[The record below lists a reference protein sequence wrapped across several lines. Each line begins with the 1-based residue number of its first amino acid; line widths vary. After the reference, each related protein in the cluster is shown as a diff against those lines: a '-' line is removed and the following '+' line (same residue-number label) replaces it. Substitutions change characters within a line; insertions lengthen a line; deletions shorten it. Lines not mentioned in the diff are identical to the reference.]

1 VLIWIIEYRM
11 WIVCI
16 DGLCIIHYH
25 YNDLNLFF
33 PFHLAREEISEIY
46 RYIIFNNIFLNF
58 TKSSVLDLFPAM
70 YIPIQKK
77 NEEEAVHI
85 SKLTFLFIRKEALN
99 KKEINIILKFLFF
112 CIFHNNIRIG
122 SRACQNWRCVWSEGD
137 SEFIRVI
144 SNKVRVVQIQLGW
157 LLL

>member
-1 VLIWIIEYRM
+1 M
-11 WIVCI
+11 CI

-33 PFHLAREEISEIY
+33 PFHLVREEISEIY

-70 YIPIQKK
+70 YIPSEKK
-77 NEEEAVHI
+77 NEEEASHI

-112 CIFHNNIRIG
+112 CIFYNNIRIG
-122 SRACQNWRCVWSEGD
+122 SRACQN
-137 SEFIRVI
+137 
-144 SNKVRVVQIQLGW
+144 
-157 LLL
+157 